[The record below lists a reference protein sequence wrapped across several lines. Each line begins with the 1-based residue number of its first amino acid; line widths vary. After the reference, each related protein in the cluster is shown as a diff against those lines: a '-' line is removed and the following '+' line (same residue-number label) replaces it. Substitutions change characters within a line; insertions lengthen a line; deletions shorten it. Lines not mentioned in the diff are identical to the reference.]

1 VRLAR
6 LVIAVAAE
14 ESMRRLTWVCWMG
27 IAVAGSASWASAA
40 GRWQSG
46 AQGKGAQL
54 YKTHCASCH
63 GTAGRGDGPVAE
75 FLTVRPADLTGIA
88 ARNRGA
94 FPAEVVHRIID
105 GRRVLKTHGD
115 SAMPIWGDAFSLS
128 HTAEAEKATSEKI
141 RALVAYI
148 ETLQQRSG
156 D

>member
-1 VRLAR
+1 
-6 LVIAVAAE
+6 
-14 ESMRRLTWVCWMG
+14 MRRLTLLRWMG
-27 IAVAGSASWASAA
+27 IAVVAAPAAWSSAA
-40 GRWQSG
+40 GRGQPG
-46 AQGKGAQL
+46 AAGKGAQL
-54 YKTHCASCH
+54 YKIHCASCH
-63 GTAGRGDGPVAE
+63 GTTGRGDGPVAE

-94 FPAEVVHRIID
+94 VPAEDVHRIID
-105 GRRVLKTHGD
+105 GRRVVKTHGD
-115 SAMPIWGDAFSLS
+115 SAMPIWGDAFSLL